1 MAEKPWLSPCK
12 ALTFDL
18 FGTVLDLGGS
28 LTPFLAA
35 YLKKKRSKVEA
46 TRLWESWRARQ
57 RLEQYQDSLLALGHS
72 GYLETA
78 RRALVYSLE
87 LHGVKATAADVAGL
101 MAAWR
106 ELKPFLEVGAA
117 LTRLEKRYR
126 LVALSNGEPWFLE
139 HLATNRI
146 KYEFDEVIS
155 VNVAGVF
162 KPHPAVYRT
171 AAGILGLEP
180 GEIIMVSAN
189 SFDVLGA
196 RACGYRGAYVN
207 RYALPYEDMPYRPD
221 VTVRDFTE
229 LAAALT

>member
-1 MAEKPWLSPCK
+1 LAQKPGLRACK

-28 LTPFLAA
+28 LTPFLARF
-35 YLKKKRSKVEA
+35 LKQKRSKVDA
-46 TRLWESWRARQ
+46 TTVWETWRARQ

-87 LHGVKATAADVAGL
+87 LHGVRAGQEDVAGV

-106 ELKPFLEVGAA
+106 ELKPFPEVAAA
-117 LTRLEKRYR
+117 LKRLEKRYR
-126 LVALSNGEPWFLE
+126 LVALSNGEPWFLD
-139 HLATNRI
+139 HLARNRI

-162 KPHPAVYRT
+162 KPHPAVYRS

-196 RACGYRGAYVN
+196 RACGYRGIYVN
-207 RYALPYEDMPYRPD
+207 RYSLPYEDMPYRPD
-221 VTVRDFTE
+221 VTVKDFTE
-229 LAAALT
+229 MVAALT